1 MPTHPPADS
10 STESP
15 KNFPSDSYAQGPE
28 SQVPRACASP
38 PAGTPQTQSSHPDP
52 LEEPATPAEQHTS
65 WTERFLH
72 GLFLFMAVLAVL
84 VILVWLGLDMY
95 SEVVSRRTIGHFQ
108 RMSGSGGLLNHVV
121 IETETGFY
129 PLWGTPVIAKGT
141 PLVLEVRASGYHY
154 ICDES
159 RGLCVQTTAK
169 EFKQPEP
176 IPSPSPAASSQGMT
190 P

>member
-1 MPTHPPADS
+1 MPTYPPADS
-10 STESP
+10 
-15 KNFPSDSYAQGPE
+15 YAQAPKP
-28 SQVPRACASP
+28 QVPNACAP
-38 PAGTPQTQSSHPDP
+38 PASGPPHIQPCHPDP
-52 LEEPATPAEQHTS
+52 LEESSTPVEQYTS

-72 GLFLFMAVLAVL
+72 GLFLLMVALAVL
-84 VILVWLGLDMY
+84 GILVWLDIDMHTQ
-95 SEVVSRRTIGHFQ
+95 VVSRQPIGHFQ
-108 RMSGSGGLLNHVV
+108 RMSGPGGLLGSVV
-121 IETETGFY
+121 IETETGSY

-169 EFKQPEP
+169 EFKASNPTK
-176 IPSPSPAASSQGMT
+176 AAV